1 MPAFKSV
8 FARPAEYG
16 LRTRDYGLASGG
28 PMVETAETEQKKLE
42 PKASVEEVG
51 PCKLK
56 LKIEI
61 PAEKVTEKIDGKY
74 RELNETVALPG
85 FRKGHAP
92 RTLLERKFG
101 KDILENVKFEIVSG
115 SFDEVKEE
123 KKLEPVGEPEIDV
136 EKLVVEFGKPFAFEV
151 VMEVRPTIELKD
163 YAGIPVKKPKVVATD
178 VDVDR
183 VLKNFQEAKGEL
195 IPAEN
200 GTAQEEDHVICD
212 IDLLVEGKSIQKEE
226 NAGFFL
232 TPEIAFFG
240 AKLADFSTAFH
251 GRKVGDVVDY
261 ATTLPENFPDA
272 NHAKKA
278 AAIRASIK
286 SVKRKKLP
294 EVNVEFAKA
303 FDCDTVEEL
312 REYLKKRI
320 LAEKE
325 EGVREYLADLAV
337 NELVKR
343 HDFAMPEG
351 LIQAASAEALQ
362 RARLDLLTHGAKEE
376 EIEKAI
382 VEMKSESR
390 ETVAKTLRAHFLLEQ
405 IATKEKIFV
414 TEDQV
419 EERVQQLASR
429 QGVWPHELKARLE
442 QENLMIQLRRQ
453 MRQEQVRELVLSKAV
468 VEEEK

>member
-1 MPAFKSV
+1 M
-8 FARPAEYG
+8 AE
-16 LRTRDYGLASGG
+16 T
-28 PMVETAETEQKKLE
+28 TETEQKKLE
-42 PKASVEEVG
+42 PKAEVENVG

-56 LKIEI
+56 IKIEI
-61 PAEKVTEKIDGKY
+61 AAEKVTERIDDKY
-74 RELNETVALPG
+74 RELNDTVALPG

-92 RTLLERKFG
+92 RSLLERKFG

-123 KKLEPVGEPEIDV
+123 KKLEPVGEPQIDV
-136 EKLVVEFGKPFAFEV
+136 EKLAVESGKAFAFEV
-151 VMEVRPTIELKD
+151 VLEVRPTIDLKD
-163 YAGIPVKKPKVVATD
+163 YAGIAVKKPKVVATEE
-178 VDVDR
+178 DVDR

-195 IPAEN
+195 VPAEDAV
-200 GTAQEEDHVICD
+200 AQAEDHVICD
-212 IDLLVEGKSIQKEE
+212 IDLLVDGKSIQKEE

-240 AKLADFSTAFH
+240 AKLADFAPSFH
-251 GRKVGDVVDY
+251 GKKVGDLVEY

-272 NHAKKA
+272 NHANKA
-278 AAIRASIK
+278 AAIRASLK

-294 EVNVEFAKA
+294 AVDVEFAKA

-325 EGVREYLADLAV
+325 EGVREYLADQV
-337 NELVKR
+337 VGELVKR
-343 HDFAMPEG
+343 HEFAMPEG
-351 LIQAASAEALQ
+351 LIQSASEEALQ
-362 RARLDLLTHGAKEE
+362 RARLDLLTRGAKEE
-376 EIEKAI
+376 EVEKAI
-382 VEMKSESR
+382 QEMKNASR
-390 ETVAKTLRAHFLLEQ
+390 ETMEKTLRAHFLLEQ

-442 QENLMIQLRRQ
+442 QENLMPQLRRQ
-453 MRQEQVRELVLSKAV
+453 MRQEQVRELLLSKAV